1 MEVWSWENHRSIFWD
16 FPTSCDY
23 LRLPV
28 YQMGKNHTG
37 WRYPSEKYEFVS
49 WDDGIPNIWKV
60 MKFHGSKPPSSTEK
74 MLSFFRWD
82 EKISNIWGIFRVSTG
97 THLNPMIQTVKD
109 KP

>member
-1 MEVWSWENHRSIFWD
+1 
-16 FPTSCDY
+16 
-23 LRLPV
+23 
-28 YQMGKNHTG
+28 
-37 WRYPSEKYEFVS
+37 
-49 WDDGIPNIWKV
+49 

-97 THLNPMIQTVKD
+97 THLNPMIQTVID